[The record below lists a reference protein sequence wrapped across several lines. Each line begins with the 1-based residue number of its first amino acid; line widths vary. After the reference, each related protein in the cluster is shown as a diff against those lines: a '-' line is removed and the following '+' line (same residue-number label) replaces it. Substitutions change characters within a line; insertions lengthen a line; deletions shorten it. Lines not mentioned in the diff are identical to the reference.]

1 MQYVVRK
8 EKEGF
13 ESLMRRFSRKVHQSG
28 SLADARKRQYFEKPL
43 SKREQRAVAIRKESA
58 KARKMRQLILNS

>member
-28 SLADARKRQYFEKPL
+28 SLADAKKRQYFEKP
-43 SKREQRAVAIRKESA
+43 SEVKKREDAQRRLKIKIANRRANR
-58 KARKMRQLILNS
+58 